1 MLDLAGVS
9 PSDVVQLNVY
19 VVGLKP
25 ADWATVR
32 EAGAKFFPQRNPPA
46 GTVLGV
52 AALPREG
59 LLVAVDAVAL
69 IRATFRPLRDDRAAP
84 PEE

>member
-1 MLDLAGVS
+1 
-9 PSDVVQLNVY
+9 
-19 VVGLKP
+19 
-25 ADWATVR
+25 
-32 EAGAKFFPQRNPPA
+32 
-46 GTVLGV
+46 VLGV

>member
-1 MLDLAGVS
+1 
-9 PSDVVQLNVY
+9 VQLNVY
-19 VVGLKP
+19 VVGFKP
-25 ADWATVR
+25 ADWATIR

-59 LLVAVDAVAL
+59 LLIAVDAIGVMK
-69 IRATFRPLRDDRAAP
+69 ATFRPLREDRVPP